1 MYRTFSMPDH
11 YATLGVA
18 KNATPDEIKKAFRKL
33 ASQHHPDK
41 GGDTAKFQEIQA
53 AYDTLSDAAKRQQ
66 YDNPAPQFSGFPGG
80 AQFNMGDIFSQ
91 MFGGGMGGFPGGH
104 PRRNH
109 MRMSLWIT
117 LKDVATGGHRQV
129 ALGSMQGQSTI
140 EIDIPQGIGDG
151 DMVQYQGI
159 APGGQDLVIE
169 FRVHPHPQFRRDDLH
184 LTTEHRVSVWDMIL
198 GGDATVTNLDGSQL
212 VVSIP
217 PLTDNGT
224 TLRLRGRGLRNRKGD
239 TGDLFVKLHA
249 LLPRSISPELAEAIQ
264 KHR

>member
-1 MYRTFSMPDH
+1 MPDY
-11 YATLGVA
+11 YAALGVDR
-18 KNATPDEIKKAFRKL
+18 NASQDDIKKAFRKL

-53 AYDTLSDAAKRQQ
+53 AYDTLGDAIKRTQ
-66 YDNPAPQFSGFPGG
+66 YDNPQPQFSGFPGG
-80 AQFNMGDIFSQ
+80 SQFNMGDIFSQ
-91 MFGGGMGGFPGGH
+91 MFGGGGGFPGGH

-109 MRMSLWIT
+109 MRMSLWIS
-117 LKDVATGGHRQV
+117 LKDVATGGRRQV
-129 ALGSMQGQSTI
+129 ALGSIAGQSTI
-140 EIDIPQGIGDG
+140 EIEIPIGINDG

-169 FRVHPHPQFRRDDLH
+169 FRVQPHSLFRRENLN
-184 LTTEHRVSVWDMIL
+184 LTTDHKVLVWDMIS
-198 GGDATVTNLDGSQL
+198 GGDATITNLDGGQL

-224 TLRLRGRGLRNRKGD
+224 TLRLRGRGLRDRKGNL
-239 TGDLFVKLHA
+239 GDLFVKLHA
-249 LLPRSISPELAEAIQ
+249 LLPKSISPELIEAIQ

>member
-1 MYRTFSMPDH
+1 MPDH

-18 KNATPDEIKKAFRKL
+18 RNASPDEIKRAFRKL

-53 AYDTLSDAAKRQQ
+53 AYDTLGDAAKRQQ
-66 YDNPAPQFSGFPGG
+66 YDNPAPQFSGMPGG

-91 MFGGGMGGFPGGH
+91 MFGGGMGGFPGQH

-117 LKDVATGGHRQV
+117 LKDVATGGRRQV
-129 ALGSMQGQSTI
+129 AVGSMAGQSTI

-151 DMVQYQGI
+151 DMVQYSGI

-169 FRVHPHPQFRRDDLH
+169 FRIHPHPLFRRDGLN
-184 LTTEHRVSVWDMIL
+184 LTMDHRVSVWDMIL
-198 GGDATVTNLDGSQL
+198 GGDTTVTNLDNNQL

-217 PLTDNGT
+217 QLTDNGT
-224 TLRLRGRGLRNRKGD
+224 TLRLRGRGIQDRSGA
-239 TGDLFVKLHA
+239 TGDLFVKLYA
-249 LLPRSISPELAEAIQ
+249 LLPKTITPELAAAIQ
-264 KHR
+264 QHR

>member
-1 MYRTFSMPDH
+1 MTDH
-11 YATLGVA
+11 YQTLGVA
-18 KNATPDEIKKAFRKL
+18 RTATQDEIKRAFRKL

-41 GGDTAKFQEIQA
+41 GGDTAKFQSIQA
-53 AYDTLSDAAKRQQ
+53 AYDTLGDEAKRRA
-66 YDNPAPQFSGFPGG
+66 YDNPQPQFSGFPGG

-91 MFGGGMGGFPGGH
+91 MFGGGGMGGFPGQH

-109 MRMSLWIT
+109 TRMSLWIS
-117 LKDVATGGHRQV
+117 LQDVATGGRRQV
-129 ALGSMQGQSTI
+129 ALGSVAGQSTI
-140 EIDIPQGIGDG
+140 EIDIPRGIEDG

-169 FRVHPHPQFRRDDLH
+169 FRVQPNPAFRRDGLNLSMD
-184 LTTEHRVSVWDMIL
+184 HRVSVWDMIL
-198 GGDATVTNLDGSQL
+198 GGDTTVTNLENNQL

-224 TLRLRGRGLRNRKGD
+224 TLRLRGRGLRNQKGHQ
-239 TGDLFVKLHA
+239 GDLFVRLHA
-249 LLPRSISPELAEAIQ
+249 QLPRSITPELLEAIQ